1 MRQSINSKRIA
12 IVAVVIVLLFWLIG
26 WYWSLSPDTFD
37 VRQRLKQNSP
47 VENPTNIA
55 GYTLTTTMID
65 VSETLLDKPG
75 GYLSNDVTPPGIFL
89 DNMPAWEFGAL
100 EMVRDLALSMRK
112 DFSRSQSQSIE
123 NSYLTKA
130 HPKFNMD
137 HKSWALPSSESS
149 YSDGIE
155 LLKKIP

>member
-1 MRQSINSKRIA
+1 MRQSLNAKWIA
-12 IVAVVIVLLFWLIG
+12 VVAVIIIVLFWLVG
-26 WYWSLSPDTFD
+26 WFWSMSPDTFD
-37 VRQRLKQNSP
+37 VRKRLAENST
-47 VENPTNIA
+47 VENPTSIA
-55 GYTLTTTMID
+55 GYTITTTMID

-123 NSYLTKA
+123 NVFLTKA

-137 HKSWALPSSESS
+137 HKS
-149 YSDGIE
+149 
-155 LLKKIP
+155 